1 MKDPVLRE
9 IVQNALDTITDEV
22 GVFSAR
28 SAYSPFV
35 NQSGE
40 IATAIFDP
48 QGRLVAQTKRGLAH
62 ASAVRI
68 GQRELLKDW
77 PLDSMEDGDAF
88 VFNDHFRG
96 GIHPTDVM
104 VFRPIFHDGR
114 VAFIYGAMMIVSD
127 LGGLSAAGL
136 PANATECFHE
146 GLMIPGVRLYQRG
159 QPNRDVVAMI
169 EANSRTPRRVMGDIR
184 ALVAGG
190 NMAAL
195 RMLELI
201 EKYGYAD
208 LTGIIEELMDR
219 SETLTRQGIDR
230 IPDGSYEGSYIVEE
244 DGIVPDK
251 SYTIRARITVRG
263 GDIEFDFAGSDPQA
277 RGAVNSSFSQSLS
290 GVVFAL
296 LCYLDDEIPMNEGFY
311 RPIEVKLPLGSI
323 VNPRYPAACNIRIGT
338 VQAIVDS
345 IIQAFAPAFPDRVQ
359 APGGTPHSLL
369 AAGRHPKTGEMWA
382 FLDPHFGPC
391 GARSTKDGV
400 DCMPDPLFAGQSGY
414 GRNIETYE
422 LEFPVR
428 YERFEVWRDS
438 GGPGKWRGGCGLI
451 KEVTFLADNDL
462 TVRAVDR
469 CRIPPQGLAGGK
481 PGKGGGW
488 IVNRG
493 RTDEWS
499 PPPKQTNIR
508 VGAGTMVTQLV
519 SGGGGFGSPDERAPE
534 LVARDVRE
542 GYVSLE
548 SAARDYRVVIDRA
561 TGGVDMDATLQ
572 LRKS

>member
-1 MKDPVLRE
+1 MKDAVLRE
-9 IVQNALDTITDEV
+9 VVQNALDTIADEV
-22 GVFSAR
+22 GVFAAR

-40 IATAIFDP
+40 IATGIFDL

-68 GQRELLKDW
+68 GQRELVKDW
-77 PLDSMEDGDAF
+77 PLEVMEDGDAF
-88 VFNDHFRG
+88 VFNDQFRG

-104 VFRPIFHDGR
+104 VFRPIFYKGR
-114 VAFIYGAMMIVSD
+114 VAFLYGGMMIVSD

-146 GLMIPGVRLYQRG
+146 GLIIPAVRLYRAG
-159 QPNRDVVAMI
+159 QPNTDVVSMI

-190 NMAAL
+190 NMAAA

-201 EKYGYAD
+201 EKRGYEQ
-208 LTGIIEELMDR
+208 LLGIIEELMDR
-219 SETLTRQGIDR
+219 SEKLTRQGIEQ
-230 IPDGSYEGSYIVEE
+230 IPDGSYQGSYVVEE

-251 SYTIRARITVRG
+251 SYMVRATITVRG
-263 GDIEFDFAGSDPQA
+263 SNIKFDFTGSDSQA
-277 RGAVNSSFSQSLS
+277 RGAVNSSYSQSLS

-296 LCYLDDEIPMNEGFY
+296 LCFVSPDIPMNEGFY
-311 RPIEVKLPLGSI
+311 RPLELELPLGSI

-345 IIQAFAPAFPDRVQ
+345 IIQAFAPVFPDRIQ

-369 AAGRHPKTGEMWA
+369 AAGRNPKTGEMWA

-400 DCMPDPLFAGQSGY
+400 DCMPDPLFAGQSAY
-414 GRNIETYE
+414 GRNIENYE

-428 YERFEVWRDS
+428 YERFQVWTDS
-438 GGPGKWRGGCGLI
+438 GGPGKWRGGCGLV
-451 KEVTFLADNDL
+451 KEVTFLTENDL

-488 IVNRG
+488 IINRG
-493 RTDEWS
+493 RADEWN

-508 VGAGTMVTQLV
+508 VAAGTMVTQLV
-519 SGGGGFGSPDERAPE
+519 SGGGGFGDPLERKPE
-534 LVARDVRE
+534 LVAQDVQERH
-542 GYVSLE
+542 VSLE
-548 SAARDYRVVIDRA
+548 SAARDFGVVIDRA
-561 TGGVDMDATLQ
+561 TGRVDFEATKR
-572 LRKS
+572 LRER